1 MAKEFV
7 LGMEALLIANAT
19 EQFGDDNTVIIV
31 RSKKEGDEKMYLIV
45 GLGNPEEEYAKTR
58 HNMGFDAINKL
69 SQKYNIDVN
78 KKKFKGL
85 YGTGL
90 IEGKKVILLKPQTY
104 MNSSGDS
111 IIEVM
116 DYYGIETHELI
127 VIYDDMDIEKGIMK
141 IRKKGGPGSHNGMK
155 SVVENLQTTDFARIR
170 IGIGRPE
177 HSNDKINF
185 VIGKIPEEEQKI
197 LETGVQKAAEAIPV
211 IITDGIDNAMNKC
224 N

>member
-1 MAKEFV
+1 MF
-7 LGMEALLIANAT
+7 
-19 EQFGDDNTVIIV
+19 
-31 RSKKEGDEKMYLIV
+31 LIV
-45 GLGNPEEEYAKTR
+45 GLGNPEEEYSNTR
-58 HNMGFDAINKL
+58 HNMGFDTINKL
-69 SQKYNIDVN
+69 ANEYNIKIN
-78 KKKFKGL
+78 KNKFKGL
-85 YGTGL
+85 CGSGI
-90 IEGKKVILLKPQTY
+90 IENEKVILLKPQTY

-116 DYYGIETHELI
+116 DYYGIETNELI

-177 HSNDKINF
+177 HANDKINF